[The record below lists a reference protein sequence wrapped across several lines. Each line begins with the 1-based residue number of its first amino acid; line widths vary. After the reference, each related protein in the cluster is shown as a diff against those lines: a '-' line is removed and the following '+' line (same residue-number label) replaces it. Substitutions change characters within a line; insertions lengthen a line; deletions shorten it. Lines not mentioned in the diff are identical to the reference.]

1 MFYCYAYRE
10 VVSEIALCLLFF
22 GRGIRIRRIFFCVFR
37 GRSSGFFHR
46 SRCWRFLRNISFC
59 GSCWSG
65 RCWVRRSL
73 LLIWTV
79 RLPIM
84 LFLSIRIFVLVERL
98 SLTIQ
103 KINACNKNEGSND
116 NLRKAV
122 TEIVYYTCKRSWKK
136 PVKYVGN
143 ASPEN
148 ADSKKNQKSCCNC
161 VMFFEKSRYVSCK
174 LVKMKHV
181 IVFDGIKFFIRKRFQ
196 VVHIV
201 KAVKPDDGCE
211 PDDKVEP
218 CKHTESEQGEN
229 CLLYTSDAADD

>member
-1 MFYCYAYRE
+1 
-10 VVSEIALCLLFF
+10 
-22 GRGIRIRRIFFCVFR
+22 
-37 GRSSGFFHR
+37 
-46 SRCWRFLRNISFC
+46 
-59 GSCWSG
+59 
-65 RCWVRRSL
+65 
-73 LLIWTV
+73 
-79 RLPIM
+79 M

-122 TEIVYYTCKRSWKK
+122 TEIVYDTCKRSWKK

-174 LVKMKHV
+174 LVKMKMC
-181 IVFDGIKFFIRKRFQ
+181 IRDSP
-196 VVHIV
+196 
-201 KAVKPDDGCE
+201 KAGGEALRQLSAHNLCSSGC
-211 PDDKVEP
+211 V
-218 CKHTESEQGEN
+218 QGSRKN
-229 CLLYTSDAADD
+229 MWDFP